1 MCIRDRD
8 NGDTGIQECQ
18 FAHAVGQNLIF
29 VSGRDEDA
37 AVRPELLAC
46 APKFGFA
53 YDLDRIKRL
62 AAFVFLL
69 VNLAFQMCI
78 RDSFRPFRTVCGF
91 PSFRICGSQRLLFAQ
106 QGGALPFRVLQPFVG
121 NPRHP
126 FADAASP
133 SCTTGFCPDG
143 FSAPVFSFCPFFVL
157 GMVCLD
163 GGAVPSCGIEINGT
177 VGGL

>member
-1 MCIRDRD
+1 LRHEVQPLKLYDDEERND
-8 NGDTGIQECQ
+8 S
-18 FAHAVGQNLIF
+18 AVL
-29 VSGRDEDA
+29 
-37 AVRPELLAC
+37 
-46 APKFGFA
+46 
-53 YDLDRIKRL
+53 
-62 AAFVFLL
+62 
-69 VNLAFQMCI
+69 
-78 RDSFRPFRTVCGF
+78 FRPFRTVCGF

-106 QGGALPFRVLQPFVG
+106 LGGALPFRVLQPFVG

-157 GMVCLD
+157 GVVCLD